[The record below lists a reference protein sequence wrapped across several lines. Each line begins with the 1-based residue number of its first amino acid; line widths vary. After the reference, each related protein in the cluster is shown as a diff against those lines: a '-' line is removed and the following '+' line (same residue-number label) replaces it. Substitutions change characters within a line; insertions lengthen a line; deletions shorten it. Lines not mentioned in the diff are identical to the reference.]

1 VASQKAGEA
10 LRKSMFVTGKF
21 QLLITGAFPKR
32 WNSLFQRRFES
43 GNVVLETLPKLYQ
56 AGLQLLDPGM

>member
-1 VASQKAGEA
+1 
-10 LRKSMFVTGKF
+10 MFVTGKF